1 MNNKVKALLG
11 VVRFW
16 IGGIVLIVLSCLLF
30 KYVPIDVLGFLAACF
45 FAGIVFYIDYSIRLD
60 IIKIESKLKNCSQDN

>member
-16 IGGIVLIVLSCLLF
+16 IATIVLIVLSCLLF
-30 KYVPIDVLGFLAACF
+30 KYVPTDILKILSACF
-45 FAGIVFYIDYSIRLD
+45 FVGIVFYMDYRIRLD
-60 IIKIESKLKNCSQDN
+60 IIKIESKLKNRSQDN